1 MSLTSIRK
9 TVVPSNCSK
18 TDQTMSYNNSSDHFS
33 SDNLDIISL
42 IYLVLP
48 EHLRKNNF
56 VIGFRSVFV
65 GIEQNLTGFNWN
77 YPYPIG
83 SDWDIW
89 TWDHTCKVLPR
100 FDVRKAENYL
110 EKTDNDKI
118 FTVKKQKICFW
129 CKIIFNLVSVW

>member
-1 MSLTSIRK
+1 MHPCLSLPLGRQWSLPTVLKLIRPCLI
-9 TVVPSNCSK
+9 TIQVII
-18 TDQTMSYNNSSDHFS
+18 F
-33 SDNLDIISL
+33 LDIISL

-48 EHLRKNNF
+48 EHVRTNNP

-65 GIEQNLTGFNWN
+65 GIEQNPTRFNWN

-89 TWDHTCKVLPR
+89 TWYHTCIVLPP

-110 EKTDNDKI
+110 EKTGNDRS
-118 FTVKKQKICFW
+118 FTVKKQKTCFW
-129 CKIIFNLVSVW
+129 YKTIFNLVSVW